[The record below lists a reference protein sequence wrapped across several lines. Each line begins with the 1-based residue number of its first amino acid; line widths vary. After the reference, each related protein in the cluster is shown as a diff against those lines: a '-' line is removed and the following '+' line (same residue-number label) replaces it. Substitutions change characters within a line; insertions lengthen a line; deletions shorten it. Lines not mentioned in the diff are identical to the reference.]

1 MRVLDFVKTIADIA
15 ECCFDI
21 YVNDELLYDA
31 KKGLVFD
38 EKLYRQFFLAGIS
51 YEGTHVYVTGNLP
64 TTPISEAVA
73 GGKYYVDGKILLSSG
88 TMYLVDGFDVKELL
102 TRTQVKEMFNL

>member
-1 MRVLDFVKTIADIA
+1 MRVLDFVKTIAGIA

-21 YVNDELLYDA
+21 YVDDELLYDS
-31 KKGLVFD
+31 KKGLIFN
-38 EKLYRQFFLAGIS
+38 EKLYRQFFLTGIS
-51 YEGTHVYVTGNLP
+51 YKGTDVHVTGILP

-73 GGKYYVDGKILLSSG
+73 GGKYYADGKILLSCG

-102 TRTQVKEMFNL
+102 SRAQVKEMFNL